1 MNLIVFLLLS
11 IICIGLIY
19 VVHKYFGKEELYF
32 LTIIYTIISFLLS
45 FKIINL
51 FGLDIN
57 MGIIFSSGLLVILYY
72 FVNRYSAKETRNLF
86 LLQSGSLVT
95 LEALFL
101 LTSLLNPSLNDSI
114 SMVYKDMLVVGAPI
128 FIMYPIS
135 FVLTYYLSSYCFE
148 ELKKD
153 NKNKILK
160 TILTSLGIT
169 FISVFVFIYFSYAV
183 IYDFSS
189 SLMLTVGNYF
199 IEALIIVIYILCINK
214 ILSIKKVK

>member
-86 LLQSGSLVT
+86 LLQSGS
-95 LEALFL
+95 
-101 LTSLLNPSLNDSI
+101 
-114 SMVYKDMLVVGAPI
+114 
-128 FIMYPIS
+128 
-135 FVLTYYLSSYCFE
+135 
-148 ELKKD
+148 
-153 NKNKILK
+153 
-160 TILTSLGIT
+160 
-169 FISVFVFIYFSYAV
+169 
-183 IYDFSS
+183 
-189 SLMLTVGNYF
+189 
-199 IEALIIVIYILCINK
+199 
-214 ILSIKKVK
+214 